1 MEQAKY
7 EPGRVIPRFC
17 CGEPRELVKTV
28 PRIGT
33 YPELQTY
40 RCARCHNVEAIEVKD
55 EQIFPRR
62 SQ

>member
-1 MEQAKY
+1 M
-7 EPGRVIPRFC
+7 
-17 CGEPRELVKTV
+17 ELVKTV